1 MRPSQHDNLPL
12 LQASKAET
20 IQLFF
25 FFASCAALAMML
37 FRNIASL
44 ALLNYATQAQA
55 ATNYTSESL
64 NPQLTNSI
72 GNKGGPTLYYN
83 GSGPVPP

>member
-1 MRPSQHDNLPL
+1 MKPSQHDNLPF
-12 LQASKAET
+12 LQASRAKT
-20 IQLFF
+20 FQLFF

-37 FRNIASL
+37 FRNIASF

-72 GNKGGPTLYYN
+72 GDKGGPTLYYN

>member
-1 MRPSQHDNLPL
+1 MKPSRHDNFPFP
-12 LQASKAET
+12 QASKAKT

-25 FFASCAALAMML
+25 FFASCAVLAMML

-44 ALLNYATQAQA
+44 ALLKYATQAQA
-55 ATNYTSESL
+55 ATNYTSEAL

-72 GNKGGPTLYYN
+72 GDKGGPILYYN